1 MLIVLDRAQIE
12 DTDACDPAWQ
22 HKKLVEEI
30 SQRFDIVLD
39 GHFIFLSRA
48 HSIETVDQV
57 LTAANL

>member
-12 DTDACDPAWQ
+12 DTACDPA
-22 HKKLVEEI
+22 LVEEI
-30 SQRFDIVLD
+30 SQRFDIVLG